1 MYNVFCLSSYLA
13 FRYVTKEGIPWKEGV
28 IPAFPKVTK
37 KDQKGVVTA
46 EEIIHFFSHQIKSDE
61 HTGILLSAGIDSAIL
76 ASFLPE
82 GTKAYTVRFVAR
94 DAIDE
99 GPGASI
105 FATRM
110 NLKHKIVDVTW
121 NDYLSNMDLLMKR
134 KKSPLHAI
142 EVALYKTAMAAR
154 QDEVNRLIVGNGA
167 DSTFGGMD
175 KLLSKDWTFED
186 FMKRYTFVEPS
197 SVLRD
202 YEDIHG
208 IYLPYKIG
216 DGIDVSAFLKT
227 VHGLGIIQA
236 FNNAIETAGCSIVA
250 PYESLFLNA
259 PLDLAKIRN
268 NESKYI
274 LRKVFLERFPDC
286 PIPDKIP
293 FARPMEQWLANWD
306 GPKRQEFMDH
316 IDINSFSGDQK
327 WILFCLERFMDLFD
341 KTI

>member
-1 MYNVFCLSSYLA
+1 
-13 FRYVTKEGIPWKEGV
+13 
-28 IPAFPKVTK
+28 
-37 KDQKGVVTA
+37 
-46 EEIIHFFSHQIKSDE
+46 
-61 HTGILLSAGIDSAIL
+61 
-76 ASFLPE
+76 
-82 GTKAYTVRFVAR
+82 
-94 DAIDE
+94 
-99 GPGASI
+99 
-105 FATRM
+105 
-110 NLKHKIVDVTW
+110 
-121 NDYLSNMDLLMKR
+121 MKR

-154 QDEVNRLIVGNGA
+154 QDGVNKLIVGNGA

-175 KLLSKDWTFED
+175 KLLSKDWSFEE

-208 IYLPYKIG
+208 IYLPYKTG

-236 FNNAIETAGCSIVA
+236 FNNAIEAAECSIVA

-259 PLDLAKIRN
+259 PLDLARIRN

-274 LRKVFLERFPDC
+274 LRQVFQKRFPDC

-306 GPKRQEFMDH
+306 GPKREEFLDH
-316 IDINSFSGDQK
+316 IDIKSFSGDQK

-341 KTI
+341 ETI